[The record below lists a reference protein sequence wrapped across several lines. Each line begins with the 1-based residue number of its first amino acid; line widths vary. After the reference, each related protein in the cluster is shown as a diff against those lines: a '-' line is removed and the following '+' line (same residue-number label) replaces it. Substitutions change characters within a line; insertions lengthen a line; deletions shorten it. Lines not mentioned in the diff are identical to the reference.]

1 MAKPSDLSYTR
12 YLAAKKS
19 VDDRALN
26 HQVFEA
32 MAQALKSRQE
42 AGPVALLEVGCGI
55 GTMVERLWDW
65 GIFTN
70 ACYAAVDLSPANI
83 DAAATRLSDF
93 ALRRGLQVVDF
104 GENNFIWTC
113 PQRILRLGL
122 EALDIFD
129 LADRKAGHSAWDVI
143 LAHAFLD
150 LVDLETALPRLFAL
164 LKPGGCFYFTLNFDG
179 RTDFFPTLDGDLDA
193 RIEALYHGTMDNR
206 RVGGQPSGGSR
217 AGSFLCNLLPEVGG
231 RLLTAGASD
240 WVVFP
245 GPGGYS
251 DDEAYFLQYIVDTV
265 AGALHG
271 HPLLDAEALQ
281 AWAARRQQHIEQGQL
296 VYVAH
301 QLDFFGI
308 KQ

>member
-1 MAKPSDLSYTR
+1 MTTPDDFSYTR
-12 YLAAKKS
+12 YLSAKKS

-32 MAQALKSRQE
+32 MAQALKPRQE
-42 AGPVALLEVGCGI
+42 AGPVAFLEVGCGI

-83 DAAATRLSDF
+83 AAAAARLSDF
-93 ALRRGLQVVDF
+93 ALSRGLQVADF
-104 GENNFIWTC
+104 GENNYIWTC

-122 EALDIFD
+122 EALDVFD
-129 LADRKAGHSAWDVI
+129 LVDRETGRGAWDVI

-150 LVDLETALPRLFAL
+150 LVDLGTALPRLFAL

-179 RTDFFPTLDGDLDA
+179 RTDFFPTLNGDLDA
-193 RIEALYHGTMDNR
+193 RIEALYHGTMDAR

-217 AGSFLCNLLPEVGG
+217 TGRFLGNLLPEVGG
-231 RLLTAGASD
+231 RLLAAGASD

-245 GPGGYS
+245 GPGGYP
-251 DDEAYFLQYIVDTV
+251 DDEAYFLHYIVHTV
-265 AGALHG
+265 TGALRE
-271 HPLLDAEALQ
+271 HPLLEEEALQ
-281 AWAARRQQHIEQGQL
+281 EWAARRRQHIDQGQL

-308 KQ
+308 KE